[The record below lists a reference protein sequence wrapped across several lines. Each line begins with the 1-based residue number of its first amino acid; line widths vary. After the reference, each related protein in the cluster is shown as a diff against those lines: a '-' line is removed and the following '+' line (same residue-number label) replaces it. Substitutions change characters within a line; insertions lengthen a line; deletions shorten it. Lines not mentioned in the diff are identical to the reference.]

1 MMSNIGGVQTHN
13 VLHNFCT
20 LRKKISQQVRSLKV
34 KCFFTCMS
42 SGVTLITFFSLLMVG
57 HFTPMGINSNDLL
70 SPPMWGTS
78 SHFLATN
85 GGSLQVTL
93 IFLALMGIISSDFF
107 FHSNGGLLQ
116 RIFHFQVKSFD
127 FSPFLVVRVII

>member
-1 MMSNIGGVQTHN
+1 
-13 VLHNFCT
+13 
-20 LRKKISQQVRSLKV
+20 
-34 KCFFTCMS
+34 MS

-85 GGSLQVTL
+85 GGSLQVTFFFS
-93 IFLALMGIISSDFF
+93 FLPVMGIIASDFF
-107 FHSNGGLLQ
+107 FSLQ
-116 RIFHFQVKSFD
+116 WGVASED
-127 FSPFLVVRVII
+127 FSLPSQKF